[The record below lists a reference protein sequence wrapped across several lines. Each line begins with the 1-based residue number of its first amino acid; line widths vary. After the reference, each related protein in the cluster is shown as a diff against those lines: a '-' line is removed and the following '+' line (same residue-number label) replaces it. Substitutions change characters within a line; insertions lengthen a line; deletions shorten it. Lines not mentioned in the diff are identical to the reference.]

1 MRQKYALQYTQKHYA
16 SIKLNRAFMF
26 INLDSI
32 NISQVILSNSAMQG
46 ALRVSFPRFTVIL
59 F

>member
-16 SIKLNRAFMF
+16 KRAFMF

-32 NISQVILSNSAMQG
+32 NISQVILSNSALQG
-46 ALRVSFPRFTVIL
+46 ASRVS
-59 F
+59 

>member
-32 NISQVILSNSAMQG
+32 NISQVILSNSALQG
-46 ALRVSFPRFTVIL
+46 ASRVS
-59 F
+59 